1 VITLILARHGE
12 TDWNK
17 NGLLQGSSDFAK
29 LNNVGKKQAKALGKA
44 LLKFNVDIIYSS
56 PLKRASETAEIINK
70 ILKKEIVFDDA
81 LKERG
86 WGDWEGRDAA
96 VEFLRLEKMDIR
108 TRFNFMPPNGES
120 WKEFE
125 IRLIKSIEKIIE
137 NNNDKRVLIVTH
149 GGSIR
154 ALVPV
159 IKKVPREQTLHL
171 KFANTSISIFKLNKD
186 DVEEELI
193 NDIAHLESI

>member
-1 VITLILARHGE
+1 MITLILARHGE

-44 LLKFNVDIIYSS
+44 LLSLNVDIIYSS

-70 ILKKEIVFDDA
+70 ILKKEMVFDDA
-81 LKERG
+81 LKERN

>member
-1 VITLILARHGE
+1 MITLILARHGE

-29 LNNVGKKQAKALGKA
+29 LNNVGKKQAKALEKA
-44 LLKFNVDIIYSS
+44 LIKFNVDIIYSS
-56 PLKRASETAEIINK
+56 SLKRASETAEIINK

-81 LKERG
+81 LKERN

-108 TRFNFMPPNGES
+108 TRFNFKPPNGES
-120 WKEFE
+120 WREFE
-125 IRLIKSIEKIIE
+125 IRLIKSVEKIVE

-171 KFANTSISIFKLNKD
+171 KFANTSITIFKLNKD

-193 NDIAHLESI
+193 NDIAHLETT

>member
-1 VITLILARHGE
+1 M
-12 TDWNK
+12 
-17 NGLLQGSSDFAK
+17 
-29 LNNVGKKQAKALGKA
+29 
-44 LLKFNVDIIYSS
+44 DIIYSS

-159 IKKVPREQTLHL
+159 IKKVPREQTLHH

>member
-1 VITLILARHGE
+1 MITLILARHGE

-44 LLKFNVDIIYSS
+44 LLSLNVDIIYSS

-81 LKERG
+81 LKERD

-125 IRLIKSIEKIIE
+125 IRLIKSVEKIVE

>member
-1 VITLILARHGE
+1 MITLILARHGE

-125 IRLIKSIEKIIE
+125 IRLIKSVEKIVE

>member
-1 VITLILARHGE
+1 MITLILARHGE

-44 LLKFNVDIIYSS
+44 LLSLNVDIIYSS

-125 IRLIKSIEKIIE
+125 IRLIKSVEKIVE

>member
-1 VITLILARHGE
+1 MARHGE

-81 LKERG
+81 LKERD